1 MALSAASLTTLA
13 TLKAELGEASSTHD
27 SVLERLIEVASEAC
41 ARYCN
46 RTLHYAATVAERVP
60 TFGGQILF
68 LKRTPIVSITSIE
81 ALGSGLDAA
90 GSGVTL
96 DAASYTVKDAGAGT
110 VFRLAGWRDSA
121 RWPLGWV
128 SNIAIT
134 SMNRERGTEDLATL
148 VTYSGGYVTPGQH
161 GTGNPPLARNLPF
174 DLEQVAIELTTSLW
188 RRRGQFMRLN
198 EETEDA
204 AGTPWPGAYLS
215 AGGRKLL
222 DRYRRLP

>member
-1 MALSAASLTTLA
+1 VALTAASLTTLA
-13 TLKAELGEASSTHD
+13 TLKAELGESSSTHD
-27 SVLERLIEVASEAC
+27 AVLERLIEVASEAC

-46 RTLHYAATVAERVP
+46 RALHYAATVAERVP

-96 DAASYTVKDAGAGT
+96 GAASYTVKDAGAGT

-121 RWPLGWV
+121 RWPLGWT

-148 VTYSGGYVTPGQH
+148 VTYAGGFVTPGQV
-161 GTGNPPLARNLPF
+161 GGSLVRNLPF
-174 DLEQVAIELTTSLW
+174 DIEQACIDTATNLW
-188 RRRGQFMRLN
+188 RKRGQHQRLN
-198 EETEDA
+198 EETEEVSQQQ
-204 AGTPWPGAYLS
+204 WPSSVIPYGA
-215 AGGRKLL
+215 RKLL